1 MKQENV
7 LIISDDLDFAH
18 SLMGRWQSERQVPA
32 FTLIGSESWRS
43 APITDFDLAV
53 AGPLDPAFASAI
65 LEGLH
70 AGSAPVV
77 SVAEDGKGLVTL
89 RGRYPRML
97 WLCRYDGWVE
107 VLVLLCREALRR
119 AEAQSRAQRAEAETT
134 EIRRHATLGRYMLEM
149 RHSLSNA
156 LTSVL
161 GHSELLLLEPG
172 ALSAPLRDQVDT
184 IHHMAMRINEV
195 LQRFSSLDAELKFA
209 EKKSQGETVCAPT
222 LAVSAR

>member
-1 MKQENV
+1 LKQENV
-7 LIISDDLDFAH
+7 LIIADDLDFAH
-18 SLMGRWQSERQVPA
+18 SVMGRWQSERQVPA
-32 FTLIGSESWRS
+32 FTLIGSESWRF
-43 APITDFDLAV
+43 APVTDFDLAV
-53 AGPLDPAFASAI
+53 TGPIDASHQAI
-65 LEGLH
+65 VLEGLN
-70 AGSAPVV
+70 AAPAPVV
-77 SVAEDGKGLVTL
+77 GVTEDRKSLTAQ
-89 RGRYPRML
+89 RRKYPRML

-107 VLVLLCREALRR
+107 LLVLLCREALRR

-134 EIRRHATLGRYMLEM
+134 EVRRHATLGRYMLEM

-195 LQRFSSLDAELKFA
+195 MQRFSSLDAELKFA
-209 EKKSQGETVCAPT
+209 EKKSQGETVCTPT

>member
-1 MKQENV
+1 
-7 LIISDDLDFAH
+7 
-18 SLMGRWQSERQVPA
+18 MGRWQSERNVPA
-32 FTLIGSESWRS
+32 FTLIGSESWNS

-53 AGPLDPAFASAI
+53 AGPLHASRLGAI
-65 LEGLH
+65 LDGLN

-77 SVAEDGKGLVTL
+77 GVAEDGKGLAVL
-89 RGRYPRML
+89 RGKYPRML

-107 VLVLLCREALRR
+107 LLVLLCRETLRR
-119 AEAQSRAQRAEAETT
+119 AEAQSRARRAEAETT
-134 EIRRHATLGRYMLEM
+134 ESRRHATLGRYMLEM

-184 IHHMAMRINEV
+184 IHHMALRINEV

-209 EKKSQGETVCAPT
+209 EKKSQGETVCPRS
-222 LAVSAR
+222 LAVSTR

>member
-7 LIISDDLDFAH
+7 LILSDGLEFAH
-18 SLMGRWQSERQVPA
+18 SVMGRWQSERNVPA
-32 FTLIGSESWRS
+32 FTLIGSESWS
-43 APITDFDLAV
+43 FAPITDFDLAV
-53 AGPLDPAFASAI
+53 AGPLDADRVDTV
-65 LEGLH
+65 LNRLN

-77 SVAEDGKGLVTL
+77 GVAEDGKGLAAMHA
-89 RGRYPRML
+89 RYPRLL
-97 WLCRYDGWVE
+97 WLCRYDGWAE
-107 VLVLLCREALRR
+107 LLVLLCREALRR

-134 EIRRHATLGRYMLEM
+134 ESRRHATLGRYMLEM

-184 IHHMAMRINEV
+184 IHHMAMRIHEV
-195 LQRFSSLDAELKFA
+195 MQRFSSLDAELKLA
-209 EKKSQGETVCAPT
+209 EKKSRSEAVCPQSWA
-222 LAVSAR
+222 ASAR

>member
-18 SLMGRWQSERQVPA
+18 SVMGRWQGERQVPA
-32 FTLIGSESWRS
+32 FTLIGGESWS
-43 APITDFDLAV
+43 FAPVTDFDLAV
-53 AGPLDPAFASAI
+53 VGPMDAAHRTTV
-65 LEGLH
+65 LEGLN
-70 AGSAPVV
+70 AASAPVV
-77 SVAEDGKGLVTL
+77 GVAEDGKGLTA
-89 RGRYPRML
+89 GRAKYPRLL

-107 VLVLLCREALRR
+107 LLVLLCREALRR

-134 EIRRHATLGRYMLEM
+134 EIRRQATLGRYMLEM

-195 LQRFSSLDAELKFA
+195 MQRFSSLDAELKFA
-209 EKKSQGETVCAPT
+209 EKKSQGETVYTPS